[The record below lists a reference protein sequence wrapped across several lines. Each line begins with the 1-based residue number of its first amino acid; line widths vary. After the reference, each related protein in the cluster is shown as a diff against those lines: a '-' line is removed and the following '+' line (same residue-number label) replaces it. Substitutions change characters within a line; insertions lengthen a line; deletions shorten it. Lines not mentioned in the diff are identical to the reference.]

1 MSDYAQ
7 VKRDQMGQME
17 NDGLESENMFVFM
30 NKADSGNLG
39 FSNEPTYCSCIQAR
53 NESDY

>member
-1 MSDYAQ
+1 MSDCVQ

-17 NDGLESENMFVFM
+17 NNGLESENMFVFM
-30 NKADSGNLG
+30 NEVDSRNVGL
-39 FSNEPTYCSCIQAR
+39 SNVKTYCSCIQAR